1 MFREGFRGSR
11 QERGYWYQVDYLLTN
26 IGKTAESIGLLP
38 TDLVHI
44 GGISIFFRGLEVFG
58 ASAVN
63 NSRGTEDL
71 DIVSWRPGSFDQLA
85 AEMKARGIIE
95 DIQKRPAPG
104 LKDKFSYDI
113 TLPTGN
119 NVGVN
124 NVVPIDLYTG
134 HNSIRFNDRVM
145 TPDAII
151 IDPPDVLGSLQRERG
166 LVVVPSV
173 RDTLAV
179 KLDIVDSSGVGLR
192 EKDEID
198 ILWMLGI
205 ISRSGLSFEPIL
217 RSIIDNANRLWGF
230 DRSLLRLGAL
240 ENLFSEAEKKT
251 VINRV
256 SKELARDALRT
267 VRDMKKRFVDAV
279 G

>member
-1 MFREGFRGSR
+1 M
-11 QERGYWYQVDYLLTN
+11 
-26 IGKTAESIGLLP
+26 
-38 TDLVHI
+38 
-44 GGISIFFRGLEVFG
+44 
-58 ASAVN
+58 
-63 NSRGTEDL
+63 
-71 DIVSWRPGSFDQLA
+71 
-85 AEMKARGIIE
+85 
-95 DIQKRPAPG
+95 
-104 LKDKFSYDI
+104 
-113 TLPTGN
+113 
-119 NVGVN
+119 
-124 NVVPIDLYTG
+124 
-134 HNSIRFNDRVM
+134 
-145 TPDAII
+145 
-151 IDPPDVLGSLQRERG
+151 
-166 LVVVPSV
+166 
-173 RDTLAV
+173 
-179 KLDIVDSSGVGLR
+179 DIVDSSGVGLR